1 MPKPRQK
8 PKPKP
13 IAKARMCVAQCV
25 VISPVLPVF
34 KAVVMPRIIDAT
46 AKTPGELNFSGF
58 WAVNAAL
65 GLAVAILVA
74 VAFREEKKAVVTEPV
89 LVDPEVAQ

>member
-34 KAVVMPRIIDAT
+34 KAVVMPRI
-46 AKTPGELNFSGF
+46 N
-58 WAVNAAL
+58 AV
-65 GLAVAILVA
+65 VA
-74 VAFREEKKAVVTEPV
+74 VATTQQSKPFNVVYNHYSV
-89 LVDPEVAQ
+89 LEAINASPRIMK